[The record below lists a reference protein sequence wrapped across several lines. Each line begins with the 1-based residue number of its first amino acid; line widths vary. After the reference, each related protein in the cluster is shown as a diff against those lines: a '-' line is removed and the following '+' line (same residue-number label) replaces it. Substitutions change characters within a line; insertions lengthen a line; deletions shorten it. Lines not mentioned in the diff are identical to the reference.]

1 MRSIKPHQAPE
12 ALQWITDNCGK
23 PAWNLHLPPADA
35 GRSFKSA
42 KATVA
47 GGYFSAYSTGWQGFS
62 RPPAARHRHV

>member
-1 MRSIKPHQAPE
+1 LR
-12 ALQWITDNCGK
+12 
-23 PAWNLHLPPADA
+23 LPPADA